1 MSDRLSKR
9 GTVHIWIKLIAWVA
23 LPLAVGIF
31 TRVTTL
37 QNRYI
42 AEQYRDQD
50 REENNFQ
57 RAEDNAH
64 AVDK

>member
-1 MSDRLSKR
+1 
-9 GTVHIWIKLIAWVA
+9 
-23 LPLAVGIF
+23 VGIF
-31 TRVTTL
+31 TLVTTL